1 MTTEV
6 RINRN
11 AVSDNF
17 TVLRNAVMRDESL
30 SWKATGLLCY
40 LLSLPSNWK
49 LRLSHL
55 ATEKKDGR
63 DSTRA
68 GLAELEKAGY
78 LHIEIIRN
86 SGKYAETIWHVT
98 DAPARAP
105 VAAEVEVVL
114 PCSENP
120 NTVKPNTV
128 KPTLQRTELKRTE
141 LKKQPQQP
149 ARARAAAVPAGGG
162 GAFSK
167 ELIEAAAGLGLS
179 QAALAENASGATEEQ
194 LQMLLQMYRSPPAAL
209 RNPPGFAIH
218 QARRA
223 SAGTLTA
230 ATTPAPAPQPVQVWK
245 PEEQTPATPEVR
257 AAALQ
262 KLAKLSEQM
271 RTKPSRTRLTARA

>member
-1 MTTEV
+1 MSKIIRAARPAKNWTE
-6 RINRN
+6 I
-11 AVSDNF
+11 SNF
-17 TVLRNAVMRDESL
+17 VLRDKRL
-30 SWKATGLLCY
+30 SYRARGILAR
-40 LLSLPSNWK
+40 LLSNADGFAMNADD
-49 LRLSHL
+49 L
-55 ATEKKDGR
+55 AHESPCEGR
-63 DSTRA
+63 DAVRTA
-68 GLAELEKAGY
+68 LAELQSCGY
-78 LHIEIIRN
+78 LQRVKSQDEKGRWRTDLFIYDTPQTQTDD
-86 SGKYAETIWHVT
+86 GK
-98 DAPARAP
+98 P
-105 VAAEVEVVL
+105 VVGS
-114 PCSENP
+114 PTP
-120 NTVKPNTV
+120 G
-128 KPTLQRTELKRTE
+128 KPTPGKPAVGESGALRKTID
-141 LKKQPQQP
+141 KKQEEKTQQQP
-149 ARARAAAVPAGGG
+149 AVPAAGGG

-179 QAALAENASGATEEQ
+179 EAALAENASGATEEQ